1 MENGSKCVER
11 LGVGPQ
17 YLVEMIADLNVD
29 GPIGADYIRLIA
41 EKVIDEVVEDMAETT
56 DGQDWNADDLRLAF
70 GRVLV
75 KRLGIEI

>member
-1 MENGSKCVER
+1 MENGNKCVER

-17 YLVEMIADLNVD
+17 YLVEMIAELNVD
-29 GPIGADYIRLIA
+29 GPIGADYIRPIA

-56 DGQDWNADDLRLAF
+56 DGQDWNTDDLRLAF